1 MSKPEEKNICFIEC
15 EEAIFTAIG
24 FLACVLISCLR
35 TETQHMLRNP
45 THALGPGCL
54 KEK

>member
-1 MSKPEEKNICFIEC
+1 LSKPEEKNICFIEC
-15 EEAIFTAIG
+15 EEAIG